1 MTLKDKNRNDAI
13 LYRLELCKKSQEE
26 TEFCLNNNMLK
37 LAAYSLYYS
46 GFYALSALALKEKF
60 STKKHKQLLGWFN
73 SNFVKTGVVD
83 KRYGRIIRRAYEV
96 RTKMDYEDFF
106 VSNINDLEELSSDMK
121 DFINK
126 IEGLINIEK

>member
-1 MTLKDKNRNDAI
+1 
-13 LYRLELCKKSQEE
+13 
-26 TEFCLNNNMLK
+26 
-37 LAAYSLYYS
+37 
-46 GFYALSALALKEKF
+46 LKEKF